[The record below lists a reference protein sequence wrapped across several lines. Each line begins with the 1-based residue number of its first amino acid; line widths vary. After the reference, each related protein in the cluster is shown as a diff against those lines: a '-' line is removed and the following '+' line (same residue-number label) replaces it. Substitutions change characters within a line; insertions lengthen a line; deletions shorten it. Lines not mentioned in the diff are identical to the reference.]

1 MPSKKLND
9 IIVGPFLLPR
19 LILIPSKDPFI
30 IDVSQV
36 FLQVYVHYVI
46 TAPSGPDDGV
56 LGSIA
61 TTDEYTHHIELHL
74 GDWRLQLN

>member
-19 LILIPSKDPFI
+19 LILIPAKDPFI

-36 FLQVYVHYVI
+36 FYKCMCIMWLLLR
-46 TAPSGPDDGV
+46 
-56 LGSIA
+56 LGRMMA
-61 TTDEYTHHIELHL
+61 YWD
-74 GDWRLQLN
+74 Q